1 MIVRS
6 EKIMKVPQGLTN
18 DAHQIALKLN
28 GLTVFESCVY
38 MESKT
43 GTLFLEDHMLLFVLN
58 GTYTVRFGNQVHTV
72 RKDEMVLL
80 QKSIVIEYEK
90 SGEDGSENLLDYM
103 MFFLKDEILNDF
115 IKMANVMPAYPSV
128 MVPISVLS
136 VNERLIHFM
145 ESLKLMIKEP
155 DRINPG
161 LIKIKL
167 LELLFDLA
175 DADDKL
181 LFQFLQIKR
190 KEKRHITEIIEE
202 NLFNPVSLNDLA
214 YLSGRSL
221 SSFKRDFQS
230 IYNTSPL
237 QWIRNRRLDRAKEL
251 LANSALSVTDV
262 CYSTGFENV
271 AHFSKV
277 FKKRFGMSPS
287 MVRGRH

>member
-1 MIVRS
+1 M
-6 EKIMKVPQGLTN
+6 
-18 DAHQIALKLN
+18 
-28 GLTVFESCVY
+28 
-38 MESKT
+38 
-43 GTLFLEDHMLLFVLN
+43 
-58 GTYTVRFGNQVHTV
+58 
-72 RKDEMVLL
+72 
-80 QKSIVIEYEK
+80 
-90 SGEDGSENLLDYM
+90 
-103 MFFLKDEILNDF
+103 
-115 IKMANVMPAYPSV
+115 
-128 MVPISVLS
+128 
-136 VNERLIHFM
+136 
-145 ESLKLMIKEP
+145 KEP

-251 LANSALSVTDV
+251 LANSSLSVTDV
-262 CYSTGFENV
+262 CFSTGFENV
-271 AHFSKV
+271 GHFSRV
-277 FKKRFGMSPS
+277 FKKRFGISPS
-287 MVRGRH
+287 MVRDRH

>member
-18 DAHQIALKLN
+18 DVHQIALKLN

-38 MESKT
+38 MESKA
-43 GTLFLEDHMLLFVLN
+43 GTLFLEDHLLLFVLN

-90 SGEDGSENLLDYM
+90 SGEDDSENRLNYM

-136 VNERLIHFM
+136 VNERLIHFI